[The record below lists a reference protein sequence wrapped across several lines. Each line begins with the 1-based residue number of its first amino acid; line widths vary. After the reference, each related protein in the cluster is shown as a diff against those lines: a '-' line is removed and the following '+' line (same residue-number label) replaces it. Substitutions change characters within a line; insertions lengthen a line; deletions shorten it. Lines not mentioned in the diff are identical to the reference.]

1 MEVQKEEKK
10 YFTRSVAA
18 YEVNEF
24 YAPDSLE
31 SHEAAQSK
39 RLGLPGQYPYT
50 RGIAPDLY
58 RKNPWVVRIYAGFGV
73 PEAAN
78 IRFKQLI
85 ELGAEGISVALDLP
99 SQIGLD
105 SDHPLA
111 EGEVGRVG
119 VAIDSLRDMEL
130 LFEGIA
136 IDQMRQIGMLANSIG
151 PIGLAL
157 FIAMIEKRGFPLES
171 VVVELQNDV
180 LKEFIV
186 RGTQIFP
193 LLPSI
198 RVATDVVRYCAEKKL
213 YHWRPMNVCGAHMS
227 AAGTSWEMAFAFEN
241 AKVYF
246 NDLIDKG
253 MKIDEFARLLVLFLN
268 IDSGGIDLFESVA
281 KARAARR
288 IWATLLK
295 EQYGSQDEASQAVRL
310 FAFIIAGATAQ
321 QPINNIS
328 RIALGAQAAVLAGV
342 QFLHTACW
350 DEGLTI
356 PSEEAVKVAIRT
368 QQILRHET
376 GSVTAV
382 ADPLGGSY
390 FLEDLTDRVEKEVLS
405 KMKVIED
412 MGGAIKA
419 VEKGFYQK
427 QIGEGSARVQKEIW
441 NGTRGVVGVNLYRE
455 KEDKIPLG
463 KFKIDPETERQKIE
477 ALKKLR
483 KGRNNVK
490 LKETLQRVRA
500 AAESDENL
508 VPPILAAVKEYAT
521 IGEICDKLREVF
533 GEYSEGAV
541 YI

>member
-1 MEVQKEEKK
+1 MENQSEPKK
-10 YFTRSVAA
+10 YTTRSVAA
-18 YEVNEF
+18 FEVKEF
-24 YAPDSLE
+24 YGPGDLE
-31 SHEAAQSK
+31 KREKELAG
-39 RLGLPGQYPYT
+39 RLGLPGQFPYT
-50 RGIAPDLY
+50 RGMAPDLY
-58 RKNPWVVRIYAGFGV
+58 RENPWVIRIYAGFGV

-78 IRFKQLI
+78 ARYKRLI

-99 SQIGLD
+99 SQIGID

-119 VAIDSLRDMEL
+119 VAIDSLRDMEI

-136 IDQMRQIGMLANSIG
+136 IDRLRQMGMLANSIG

-157 FIAMIEKRGFPLES
+157 FLGMIEKRGIPLES

-193 LLPSI
+193 LRPSI
-198 RVATDVVRYCAEKKL
+198 RVATDVVRYCAERKL
-213 YHWRPMNVCGAHMS
+213 YHWRPMNVCGAHMNAS
-227 AAGTSWEMAFAFEN
+227 GTSWEMAFAFEN
-241 AKVYF
+241 AIVYF
-246 NDLIDKG
+246 DDLIKKG
-253 MKIDEFARLLVLFLN
+253 MRVDDAAKLLVLFLN
-268 IDSGGIDLFESVA
+268 IDCGGIDLFESLA

-288 IWATLLK
+288 IWAKLLREK
-295 EQYGSQDEASQAVRL
+295 YGSQDDAAQAVRL

-356 PSEEAVKVAIRT
+356 PSEEAVQVAIRT

-376 GSVTAV
+376 GSLTAV
-382 ADPLGGSY
+382 TDPAGGSY
-390 FLEDLTDRVEKEVLS
+390 FLEDLTDRVEKEVLA
-405 KMKVIED
+405 KMKAVEN
-412 MGGAIKA
+412 MGGAIQA
-419 VEKGFYQK
+419 IEKGFYQK
-427 QIGEGSARVQKEIW
+427 QIAEGAGRVQKDIW
-441 NGTRGVVGVNLYRE
+441 NGSRGVVGVNIARE
-455 KEDKIPLG
+455 QGAKIPLG
-463 KFKIDPETERQKIE
+463 KFKIDPETERKKIE
-477 ALKKLR
+477 DLGRLR
-483 KGRNNVK
+483 RDRAQAKV
-490 LKETLQRVRA
+490 KETLRRVRA
-500 AAESDENL
+500 AAESGENL
-508 VPPILAAVKEYAT
+508 VPAILAAVKEYAT
-521 IGEICDKLREVF
+521 IGEICDQLREVF

>member
-1 MEVQKEEKK
+1 MEIQSEPKQ
-10 YFTRSVAA
+10 FTTRSVAA
-18 YEVNEF
+18 FEVKEF
-24 YAPDSLE
+24 YAPEDLE
-31 SHEAAQSK
+31 RREKELAD

-50 RGIAPDLY
+50 RGMAPDLY
-58 RKNPWVVRIYAGFGV
+58 RKSPWVIRIYAGFGV

-78 IRFKQLI
+78 ARYKRLI

-99 SQIGLD
+99 SQIGID

-119 VAIDSLRDMEL
+119 VAIDSLRDMEI
-130 LFEGIA
+130 LFDGI
-136 IDQMRQIGMLANSIG
+136 DVCRLRQMGMLANSIG
-151 PIGLAL
+151 PIGLSFFL
-157 FIAMIEKRGFPLES
+157 GMIEKRGLPPES

-198 RVATDVVRYCAEKKL
+198 RIATDVVRYCAEMNL

-227 AAGTSWEMAFAFEN
+227 ASGPSWEMAFAFQN
-241 AKVYF
+241 AVVYF
-246 NDLIDKG
+246 DDLIRKG
-253 MKIDEFARLLVLFLN
+253 TKVDDAAKLLVLFLN
-268 IDSGGIDLFESVA
+268 IDSGGIDLFESLA

-288 IWATLLK
+288 IWAKLLK
-295 EQYGSQDEASQAVRL
+295 EKYGSEDAASQAVRL

-356 PSEEAVKVAIRT
+356 PSEEAVQVAIRT
-368 QQILRHET
+368 QQILLHET
-376 GSVTAV
+376 GSMTVVT
-382 ADPLGGSY
+382 DPMGGSY
-390 FLEDLTDRVEKEVLS
+390 FLEDLTDRVEKEVRA
-405 KMKVIED
+405 KIKVIEN

-419 VEKGFYQK
+419 IEKGFYQK
-427 QIGEGSARVQKEIW
+427 QIAEGAGRVQKEIW
-441 NGTRGVVGVNLYRE
+441 NGSRGVVAVNIARQ
-455 KEDKIPLG
+455 KDAKIPLG
-463 KFKIDPETERQKIE
+463 KFKIDPETERKKIE
-477 ALKKLR
+477 DLKKLR
-483 KGRNNVK
+483 RDRNQAKV
-490 LKETLQRVRA
+490 KETLRTVRA

-521 IGEICDKLREVF
+521 LGEICDQLREVF